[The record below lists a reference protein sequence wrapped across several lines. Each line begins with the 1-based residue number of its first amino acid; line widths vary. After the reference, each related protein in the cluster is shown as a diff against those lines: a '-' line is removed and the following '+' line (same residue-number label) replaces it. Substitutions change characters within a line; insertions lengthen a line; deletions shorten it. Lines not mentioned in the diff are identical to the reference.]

1 MEEWLRSW
9 TWESHIQTQV
19 QILVLPLTLVS
30 LNYFISH
37 WAGLLHL
44 YSLYLNTTYL
54 HGVLLKNLRWWIQS
68 TKHSF
73 RYKSSMQW
81 EPLCYDY
88 LFQKEEIN
96 DYESTLVL
104 YSILHLSTPCEEKL
118 MAGISIYPHH
128 GGRSWN
134 VHTRASLSFGTLL
147 PIRNLYM
154 PVIHWTERYSW
165 LKHYWK
171 QTCN

>member
-104 YSILHLSTPCEEKL
+104 YSILHLSTTCEEKL
-118 MAGISIYPHH
+118 MAGISIYQI
-128 GGRSWN
+128 
-134 VHTRASLSFGTLL
+134 VEMYTQELL
-147 PIRNLYM
+147 FLLAPSSPLEIFICLWY
-154 PVIHWTERYSW
+154 TEQRDI
-165 LKHYWK
+165 LG
-171 QTCN
+171 